1 MLADH
6 EIRSV
11 FPAELEIR
19 QGGRTLGGTFA
30 YGAIA
35 TVSNRGRRRKEVF
48 APRAFRFAIEDE
60 AREINLLSG
69 HEFGKPIASRKAG
82 SLTIRDSDQ
91 GVSFEAIL
99 PDTLDQPSW
108 MRDAILSIQ
117 AGLTGGVSP
126 GFSVAPIPDAESE
139 VPEPGNPSVSIRV
152 IREALLFEMSLVT
165 RPAYPET
172 SIDLRRFDSPRDDG
186 PRPPDFKFWW

>member
-6 EIRSV
+6 EIRCAY
-11 FPAELEIR
+11 PASLEIR
-19 QGGRTLGGTFA
+19 QRGRSLAGSFA

-69 HEFGKPIASRKAG
+69 HEFGKPIASRRGG
-82 SLTIRDSDQ
+82 SLTIRDTDQ
-91 GVSFEAIL
+91 GVTFEALL
-99 PDTLDQPSW
+99 PETLDQPSW
-108 MRDAILSIQ
+108 MRDSILAIQ
-117 AGLTGGVSP
+117 AGLVGGISP
-126 GFSVAPIPDAESE
+126 GFSVPPIPDAESE

-152 IREALLFEMSLVT
+152 IREAVLFEMSLVT

-172 SIDLRRFDSPRDDG
+172 TIDLRQFDLPREE
-186 PRPPDFKFWW
+186 PRAPDFRFWW